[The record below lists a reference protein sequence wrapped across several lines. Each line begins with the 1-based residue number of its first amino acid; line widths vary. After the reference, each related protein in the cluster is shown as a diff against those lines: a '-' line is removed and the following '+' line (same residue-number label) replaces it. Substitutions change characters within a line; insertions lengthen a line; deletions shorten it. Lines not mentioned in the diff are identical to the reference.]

1 MKLQPTINVL
11 AEASGLDVSK
21 WSKKK
26 LEAEVLKITN
36 SNPKNRP
43 WDLNDLH
50 DAYSEQA
57 AEMSCNDMRP
67 PSFRK
72 WMEDKVRIHA
82 FTQAREARLAAFE
95 ATPEGKALKEA
106 KEASF
111 KILIADIYDKVKP
124 YADKEAHR
132 ALHDAND
139 KAYHK
144 AFNSYR

>member
-1 MKLQPTINVL
+1 MKLMPTVNVL

-26 LEAEVLKITN
+26 LEAEVLKLTN
-36 SNPKNRP
+36 SNPKDRP

-57 AEMSCNDMRP
+57 SEMRCNDMRP

-72 WMEDKVRIHA
+72 WMENKVRVHA
-82 FTQAREARLAAFE
+82 LLAKRDADRLDFE

-106 KEASF
+106 KDASF
-111 KILIADIYDKVKP
+111 KVIQADVYDQTKP
-124 YADKEAHR
+124 YAEKKANRD
-132 ALHDAND
+132 LHDAND
-139 KAYHK
+139 RAYHA
-144 AFNSYR
+144 AFNKFR